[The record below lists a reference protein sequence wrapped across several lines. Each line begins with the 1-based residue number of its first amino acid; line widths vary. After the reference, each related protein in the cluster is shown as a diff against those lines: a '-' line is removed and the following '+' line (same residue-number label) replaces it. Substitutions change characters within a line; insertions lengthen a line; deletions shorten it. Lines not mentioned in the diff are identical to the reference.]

1 MSRADTGLLPFVPRG
16 CGCGAHGF
24 PCGLASGLLAPA
36 LKMLKLTGSRRGM
49 STLFLVVA
57 ALSLLLIFGFS
68 SWFVGVN
75 LSREV
80 AMAEAGRTIRLACE
94 SSVEEA
100 IEGFIRSV
108 NLSPKDVHTDEER
121 IAQRFGEKLRRLR
134 PGKLLRTR
142 FVPGNTRKAL
152 KPLSIDVDAVEVTL
166 FNENTADGQEADK
179 EACKKLLAVMQKWSK
194 MPG

>member
-1 MSRADTGLLPFVPRG
+1 MSPLRAGIR
-16 CGCGAHGF
+16 
-24 PCGLASGLLAPA
+24 LASSAIT
-36 LKMLKLTGSRRGM
+36 MLKTTGARRGM

-80 AMAEAGRTIRLACE
+80 AMAEAGRTIRLACD

-108 NLSPKDVHTDEER
+108 NLSPRDVKSEEER
-121 IAQRFGEKLRRLR
+121 IAQQFGEKLRKLR

-152 KPLSIDVDAVEVTL
+152 KPLGIDVEEVQVAL
-166 FNENTADGQEADK
+166 FNENTADGVEAGK
-179 EACKKLLAVMQKWSK
+179 EACKKLLAVMEKWSRI
-194 MPG
+194 PG